1 MEYAVIESG
10 SIQYR
15 VQVGDVITTENVLLD
30 DTKEVLFDKVLLY
43 CHDGELQ
50 IGKPY
55 LNFVVKGM
63 CEKSYKSAK
72 KMGIRF
78 EHKVYRRPLSHRQ
91 QQMNIK
97 ITEIVERKDK

>member
-15 VQVGDVITTENVLLD
+15 VQVGDVITIENVALD
-30 DTKEVLFDKVLLY
+30 DSKEVLFDKVILY
-43 CHDGELQ
+43 YRDGEVQ

-55 LNFVVKGM
+55 LNIVVKGV
-63 CEKSYKSAK
+63 CECSYKSAK

-91 QQMNIK
+91 QQMKIK
-97 ITEIVERKDK
+97 ITEITERKG